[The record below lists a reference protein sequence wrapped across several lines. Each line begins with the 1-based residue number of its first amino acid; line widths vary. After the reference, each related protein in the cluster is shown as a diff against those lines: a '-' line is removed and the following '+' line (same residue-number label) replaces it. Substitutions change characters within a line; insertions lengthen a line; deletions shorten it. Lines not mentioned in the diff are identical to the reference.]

1 MYSNG
6 YFSLGNQLDHGI
18 REEKKKKGRMDDK
31 VMLRFGYVNEDIF
44 VRLRK
49 RAV

>member
-1 MYSNG
+1 MDISVLAT
-6 YFSLGNQLDHGI
+6 SWI
-18 REEKKKKGRMDDK
+18 TESEKKKKKKKGRMDDK

-44 VRLRK
+44 VRLRRK